1 MNLQAELASS
11 GACVSSGKTS
21 VGILAWMLLYIHYI
35 LEQSCMH
42 CVRPVMGD
50 A

>member
-21 VGILAWMLLYIHYI
+21 IGMDAPVYI
-35 LEQSCMH
+35 LYLNSPACMH
-42 CVRPVMGD
+42 CVRPWPVMGD